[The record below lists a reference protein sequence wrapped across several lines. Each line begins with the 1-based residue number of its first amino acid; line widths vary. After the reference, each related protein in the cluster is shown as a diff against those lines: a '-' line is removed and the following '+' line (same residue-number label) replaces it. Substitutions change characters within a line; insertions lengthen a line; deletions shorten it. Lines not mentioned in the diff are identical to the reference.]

1 MSRSTLAF
9 LIGAVGFIGY
19 IVVVV
24 TIGDFFVQ
32 QHWTIQLVYYVTVGI
47 IWVFPAKRLIVW
59 GAGAGNPPRG

>member
-9 LIGAVGFIGY
+9 LIGVVGFITY

-32 QHWTIQLVYYVTVGI
+32 QHWLIQLGYYVTAGI
-47 IWVFPAKRLIVW
+47 VWVFPAKRLIIW
-59 GAGAGNPPRG
+59 GAGPRRD

>member
-9 LIGAVGFIGY
+9 LIGVVGFVGY

-32 QHWTIQLVYYVTVGI
+32 QHWAIQLVYYVTAGI
-47 IWVFPAKRLIVW
+47 VWVFPAKRLIIW
-59 GAGAGNPPRG
+59 GASGAPRE